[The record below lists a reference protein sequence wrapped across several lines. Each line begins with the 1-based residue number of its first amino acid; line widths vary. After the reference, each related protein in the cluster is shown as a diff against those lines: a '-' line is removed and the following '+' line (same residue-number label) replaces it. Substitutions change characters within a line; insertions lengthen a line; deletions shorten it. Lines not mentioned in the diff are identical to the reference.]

1 MKLSYIWSKFF
12 TKMRGKSLRGSC
24 VDKSSFV
31 NSGCN
36 IVDSKIGRY
45 TYLGYDCWVTKADIG
60 AFCSISNNVRI
71 GGAAHPMEFVSM
83 SPVFHNGKNVLKKNF
98 SEHEFEPFKNTSVG
112 NDVWIGENSIIK
124 AGVSIGNGAVI
135 GTGSVV
141 TKNVGAYEIWAGNP
155 ARLIRKRF
163 DDDTAAAIE
172 NSLWWEYD
180 DKKLGQMAK
189 YINDTGAFINFVEE
203 NK

>member
-12 TKMRGKSLRGSC
+12 TKLRGKSLRGSNA
-24 VDKSSFV
+24 DKTSFI

-36 IVDSKIGRY
+36 IVNSEIGKY
-45 TYLGYDCWVTKADIG
+45 TYLGYDCWVTEAEIG

-83 SPVFHNGKNVLKKNF
+83 SPVFHKGKNVLGKNF
-98 SEHEFEPFKNTSVG
+98 SEHEFEPFKRTAVG

-124 AGVSIGNGAVI
+124 AGVTIGNGAVI

-155 ARLIRKRF
+155 AKLIRKRF
-163 DDDTAAAIE
+163 DDETAAALDA
-172 NSLWWEYD
+172 SHWWEFSD
-180 DKKLGQMAK
+180 EKLKEISK
-189 YINDTGAFINFVEE
+189 YMNDPEKFINFI
-203 NK
+203 KQ